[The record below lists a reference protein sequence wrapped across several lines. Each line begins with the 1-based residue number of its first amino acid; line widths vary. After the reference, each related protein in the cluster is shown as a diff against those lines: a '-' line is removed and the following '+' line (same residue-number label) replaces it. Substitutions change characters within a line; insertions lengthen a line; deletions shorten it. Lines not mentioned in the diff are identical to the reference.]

1 MYSNV
6 RNFNLSWKCSRHGA
20 VRNKENSFE
29 WIGQDRQ
36 TKIKTDSLKKRKTVS
51 QSDIEKVERR
61 KKERKKEKER
71 REKKS

>member
-36 TKIKTDSLKKRKTVS
+36 TKIKTGSLKK
-51 QSDIEKVERR
+51 EKDSEPERY
-61 KKERKKEKER
+61 
-71 REKKS
+71 